1 MLVPANF
8 LPAMHVEMAGRTP
21 QAATIYEGVVVL
33 VEEGMWGL
41 AAIVFTA
48 SIFVPFLKLVGLGW
62 LLTATRRPG
71 RVDARRLT
79 GVYRVVE
86 FIGPWSMLDVFL
98 VGFLCGAVRFGRL
111 ASVEPGPGIVAFGA
125 AVVLTMFA
133 TRAFDPRWL
142 WRQSVVPELSIQRR
156 S

>member
-1 MLVPANF
+1 
-8 LPAMHVEMAGRTP
+8 
-21 QAATIYEGVVVL
+21 
-33 VEEGMWGL
+33 
-41 AAIVFTA
+41 
-48 SIFVPFLKLVGLGW
+48 
-62 LLTATRRPG
+62 
-71 RVDARRLT
+71 VDARRLT